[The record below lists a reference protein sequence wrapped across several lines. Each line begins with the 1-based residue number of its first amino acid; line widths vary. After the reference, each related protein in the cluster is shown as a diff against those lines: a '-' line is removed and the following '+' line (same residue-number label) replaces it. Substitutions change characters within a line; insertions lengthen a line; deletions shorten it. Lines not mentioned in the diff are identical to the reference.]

1 MPVMPRRVPAGVC
14 VLRRRAV
21 GVGDVVAGWEQP
33 RLAVI
38 CPLHISQ
45 DAQYNSQTC

>member
-1 MPVMPRRVPAGVC
+1 MPVLPRCVPAGVC

-21 GVGDVVAGWEQP
+21 GVGDMVAGGEQP

-38 CPLHISQ
+38 CLLHISQ
-45 DAQYNSQTC
+45 DAQYSSQTC